1 MNLKMMKKFPN
12 FKPHSDAE
20 TEELLSLLFRKLD
33 VDELIFLL
41 RVLQRDIREKYTLT
55 KITKKNCQF
64 KVRFIN
70 FCVKLLK
77 NMYKIGD
84 HNANIR

>member
-1 MNLKMMKKFPN
+1 MMNLKMMKKFPN
-12 FKPHSDAE
+12 FKLHSDAE

-55 KITKKNCQF
+55 KIIKKIVNL
-64 KVRFIN
+64 
-70 FCVKLLK
+70 KLDL
-77 NMYKIGD
+77 
-84 HNANIR
+84 

>member
-12 FKPHSDAE
+12 FKLHSDAE

-55 KITKKNCQF
+55 KIIKKIVNL
-64 KVRFIN
+64 
-70 FCVKLLK
+70 KLDL
-77 NMYKIGD
+77 
-84 HNANIR
+84 

>member
-55 KITKKNCQF
+55 KIIRKIVNL
-64 KVRFIN
+64 
-70 FCVKLLK
+70 KLDL
-77 NMYKIGD
+77 
-84 HNANIR
+84 

>member
-12 FKPHSDAE
+12 VKPHSDAE

-55 KITKKNCQF
+55 KIIRKIVNL
-64 KVRFIN
+64 
-70 FCVKLLK
+70 KLDL
-77 NMYKIGD
+77 
-84 HNANIR
+84 

>member
-1 MNLKMMKKFPN
+1 MMNLKMMKKFPN

-55 KITKKNCQF
+55 KIIKKIVNL
-64 KVRFIN
+64 
-70 FCVKLLK
+70 KLDL
-77 NMYKIGD
+77 
-84 HNANIR
+84 

>member
-1 MNLKMMKKFPN
+1 MMNLKMMKKFPN

-55 KITKKNCQF
+55 KIIRKIVNL
-64 KVRFIN
+64 
-70 FCVKLLK
+70 KLDL
-77 NMYKIGD
+77 
-84 HNANIR
+84 